1 MTGMTEDDRR
11 IHPSPYSDWHATQD
25 GSRGVWLCEKASE
38 RKVKVE
44 PPAEWGRH
52 WSWNVTRTA
61 GGSIS
66 EDNAWNSADQ
76 GTGLESTSRR
86 EP

>member
-11 IHPSPYSDWHATQD
+11 IHPSPFSDWYATQD
-25 GSRGVWLCEKASE
+25 GSRGVWLCDKASE

-52 WSWNVTRTA
+52 WAWNVT
-61 GGSIS
+61 
-66 EDNAWNSADQ
+66 ED
-76 GTGLESTSRR
+76 GRGIYFKR
-86 EP
+86 EQD